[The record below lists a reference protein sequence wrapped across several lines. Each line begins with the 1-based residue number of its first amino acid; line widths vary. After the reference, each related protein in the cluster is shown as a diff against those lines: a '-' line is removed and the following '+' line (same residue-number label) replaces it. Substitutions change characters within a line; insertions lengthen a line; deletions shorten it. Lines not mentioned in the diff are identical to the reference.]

1 MPTKETNE
9 PKEILLAQAA
19 VKAVNER
26 KEQVLAEEAADLNS
40 KKQAAATL
48 ATLNTVAQ
56 AAPSDLQNEV
66 LATLLKSLQH
76 DLSKKQ
82 AKEAEEEENLRRLM
96 LARADGIKH
105 EKANREAAQNYCD
118 HRKENGHTRIV
129 GQKLS
134 NNHLSLMCGYCYKE
148 FDENSVPPHLRP
160 SGDVVGG

>member
-1 MPTKETNE
+1 MPKETE
-9 PKEILLAQAA
+9 PKEILIAQAA
-19 VKAVNER
+19 AKAVNER
-26 KEQVLAEEAADLNS
+26 RQAEAAADEADLNS

-48 ATLNTVAQ
+48 ATLNTVS
-56 AAPSDLQNEV
+56 AAPASDLQNQV
-66 LATLLKSLQH
+66 LATLLQSLQH

-96 LARADGIKH
+96 LARADGIRH

-118 HRKENGHTRIV
+118 HRKEDGRTRIV

-148 FDENSVPPHLRP
+148 FNEDSVPPSLRP
-160 SGDVVGG
+160 SGDFIGG